1 MDSSLH
7 LYYGGTFDPVHNGHL
22 AIARSAR
29 DELGCTVRLMP
40 AADPPH
46 RAPPGA
52 DAGQRVHM
60 LELAVAGEPG
70 LVVDPR
76 ELQREGRSYSIDTLR
91 QLRAELGPEAP
102 VALLIGADSYLGLPT
117 WHQWR
122 DLFGL
127 AHFVVAPRPGS
138 AVEGQPGEAG
148 PDPELAAVSAG
159 RWSASAAELERL
171 PAGRLF
177 LLDPPLRPE
186 SASEVRGRIAA
197 GRPWQSLVPPA
208 VAAYIVSHGLY
219 AGLAPGRSPL

>member
-1 MDSSLH
+1 MDSPLH

-29 DELGCTVRLMP
+29 EGLGCTVRLMP

-52 DAGQRVHM
+52 DAGQRARM

-70 LVVDPR
+70 LAVDRR

-91 QLRAELGPEAP
+91 QLRAELGPDAP
-102 VALLIGADSYLGLPT
+102 IALLIGADSYLGLPT
-117 WHQWR
+117 WHRWR
-122 DLFGL
+122 ELFGL

-138 AVEGQPGEAG
+138 DVDGQAAG
-148 PDPELAAVSAG
+148 AGAHLELAAVSAG
-159 RWSASAAELERL
+159 RWSASAADLEQR

-177 LLDPPLRPE
+177 LLDPTLRPE
-186 SASEVRGRIAA
+186 SASEVRVRIAS
-197 GRPWQSLVPPA
+197 GQPWQSLVPPA
-208 VAAYIVSHGLY
+208 VAAYIVRHGLY
-219 AGLAPGRSPL
+219 AGLAAGRSPL